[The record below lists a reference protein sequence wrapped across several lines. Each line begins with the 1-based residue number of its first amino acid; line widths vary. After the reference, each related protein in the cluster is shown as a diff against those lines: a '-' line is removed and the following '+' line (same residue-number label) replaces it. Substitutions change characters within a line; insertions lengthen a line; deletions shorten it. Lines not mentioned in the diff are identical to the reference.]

1 MRKIE
6 ILANEKYNGDT
17 FKAIEDLI
25 INKDPDFG
33 SYINEFTKKE
43 AVHSFRCLHT
53 YHADKIIEEEFGG
66 KEAFANATM
75 YETKLQEL
83 ELTKSEFEAMKEN
96 PYKKKLIKSLII
108 LLIGIGLILGVVTLL
123 NTKLKAFAD
132 ALYLAVYVVGLYLL
146 YDIAINLVGY
156 FKFKSAKKYYNLTKD
171 TNEYTKTN
179 ETREQNEL

>member
-17 FKAIEDLI
+17 FKAIQDLI

-43 AVHSFRCLHT
+43 AAHSFRCLHT
-53 YHADKIIEEEFGG
+53 YHADRIIEEEFGG
-66 KEAFANATM
+66 KDAFAKATM

-83 ELTKSEFEAMKEN
+83 GFTKTEFEAMKEN

-123 NTKLKAFAD
+123 NTKLKAFVD
-132 ALYLAVYVVGLYLL
+132 ALYLVVYAVGLYLL
-146 YDIAINLVGY
+146 YNVSRNLLGY
-156 FKFKSAKKYYNLTKD
+156 FKFKICEKYYNLIKD
-171 TNEYTKTN
+171 TNAYTKSC
-179 ETREQNEL
+179 ETRK